1 LDGRE
6 FIEMTENGFFITL
19 EGIEGVGKSTQ
30 VNYLGELFRQLD
42 RTVTITREPGG
53 TLVGEAIRNILLNSK
68 DLDISIETELLMMFA
83 ARAQHL
89 HQIIKPALARNEVVI
104 CDRFTDA
111 SFAYQGAGRGI
122 PKEKIKLL
130 QNWVQDELHP
140 DLTFLLDAPVET
152 GLERAGKRS
161 EPDRF
166 ESESMTFFNAVRQEY
181 LKIAAEEPGRVVI
194 IDATVDPAKVE
205 KQIYSALQG
214 KNYLC

>member
-1 LDGRE
+1 
-6 FIEMTENGFFITL
+6 MTENGFFITL

-30 VNYLGELFRQLD
+30 VNYLAELFKQLD

-130 QNWVQDELHP
+130 ENWVQGELHP

-161 EPDRF
+161 KPDRF
-166 ESESMTFFNAVRQEY
+166 ESESLAFFNVVRQEY
-181 LKIAAEEPGRVVI
+181 LKIAAEEPDRVIV

>member
-1 LDGRE
+1 
-6 FIEMTENGFFITL
+6 MTENGFFITL

-130 QNWVQDELHP
+130 QNWVQGELHP

-181 LKIAAEEPGRVVI
+181 LKIAAAEPGRVVV

>member
-1 LDGRE
+1 
-6 FIEMTENGFFITL
+6 MTENGFFITL

-68 DLDISIETELLMMFA
+68 DLDISIETELLLMFA

-89 HQIIKPALARNEVVI
+89 HQIIKPALARKEVVI

-122 PKEKIKLL
+122 PREKIKLL
-130 QNWVQDELHP
+130 QNWVQGELHP
-140 DLTFLLDAPVET
+140 DLTFLLDASVET

-166 ESESMTFFNAVRQEY
+166 ESEPMAFFNAVRQEY
-181 LKIAAEEPGRVVI
+181 LKIAAAEPDRVIV
-194 IDATVDPAKVE
+194 IDASVEPAKVE